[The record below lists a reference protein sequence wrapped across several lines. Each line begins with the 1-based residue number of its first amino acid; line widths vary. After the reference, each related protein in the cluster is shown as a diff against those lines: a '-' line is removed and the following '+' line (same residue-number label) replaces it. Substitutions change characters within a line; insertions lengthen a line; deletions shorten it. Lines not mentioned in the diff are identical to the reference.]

1 MLTRGKPRRGNL
13 DLDSETDDT
22 GRGISPLSLVRMLWK
37 RKLQIIA
44 LAVGLSV
51 AAVAVVMFWPATYR
65 AETLILVDQ
74 QKIPEKFVSATVNAE
89 LQDRL
94 ATLSQEIL
102 SQTRLQKIIE
112 TFNLYEK
119 ERKNRTQEEILEMM
133 AGDISVT
140 AEKGWIQNRPGAFR
154 VAYQGGNPATVA
166 AVTNQLGNLFI
177 EENLRSREN
186 MAEGTAD
193 FMKTQLD
200 QAKKELEAQELKL
213 SQFKQAYNGE
223 LPQQE
228 SSLAQELSQLQQQL
242 QGSQDALNRANQSKI
257 TVQSA
262 LTVAQSTQATLER
275 LIENANHRTPAQ
287 GGPPAPKKKS
297 EELEAQLAEM
307 KLRYSPAHP
316 DIKALMA
323 AVEQAKATE
332 AAESIE
338 AKAASEGSGAEG
350 KTDEAQDALSQ
361 SPEAVRALSSERER
375 VALMNAQ
382 LASLN
387 TELKTR
393 QADQQQLLRRIDS
406 LQTRIQRLPLREQE
420 MTAVTRDYEVSKL
433 NYKSLQDKIFAANM
447 ATDMERRQKSER
459 FTILDPARIPEK
471 AISPNRPL
479 LSGAGIV
486 LALFLSAG
494 FWLLLEMRKNKFLGE
509 WELPEGIVVLGRV
522 QNIFELENSGGF
534 SRRRAVV
541 VSLAVAVVIAG
552 SVAVYVIGFKG

>member
-1 MLTRGKPRRGNL
+1 MLTGRKQSRPI
-13 DLDSETDDT
+13 DDFKDQ
-22 GRGISPLSLVRMLWK
+22 GDGSSQGWPSRSLVRILWK
-37 RKLQIIA
+37 HKVHVLVSWAA
-44 LAVGLSV
+44 LSAVV
-51 AAVAVVMFWPATYR
+51 IAVVMAWPATYR

-74 QKIPEKFVSATVNAE
+74 QKIPEKFVSSTVNAE

-102 SQTRLQKIIE
+102 SQTRLQKIIQ
-112 TFNLYEK
+112 TLNLYEN
-119 ERKNRTQEEILEMM
+119 ERKTRTQEEILEMM

-154 VAYQGGNPATVA
+154 VAYSGRNPATVA
-166 AVTNQLGNLFI
+166 EVANQLGSLFI

-186 MAEGTAD
+186 MAAGTAD

-200 QAKKELEAQELKL
+200 QAKKELEAQEVKL
-213 SQFKQAYNGE
+213 SQFKQAFNGE

-228 SSLAQELSQLQQQL
+228 ASLAQELSQLQLQL
-242 QGSQDALNRANQSKI
+242 QGSQDALNRANQNK
-257 TVQSA
+257 TVVESA
-262 LTVAQSTQATLER
+262 LSVAQSTEATLQR

-287 GGPPAPKKKS
+287 VVALAAKKKS
-297 EELEAQLAEM
+297 EELETQLAEM

-316 DIKALMA
+316 DIKAIMA
-323 AVEQAKATE
+323 AIEQAKATE
-332 AAESIE
+332 AAESVA
-338 AKAASEGSGAEG
+338 AKAATEGAGSGT
-350 KTDEAQDALSQ
+350 TDEAQAALAQ
-361 SPEAVRALSSERER
+361 SPDAVRALSAERER

-406 LQTRIQRLPLREQE
+406 LQARIQRLPLREQE
-420 MTAVTRDYEVSKL
+420 MTGVTRDYEVSKL

-459 FTILDPARIPEK
+459 FTILDPARNPEK

-479 LSGAGIV
+479 LAGEGGG

-522 QNIFELENSGGF
+522 QNIFALENGGGF
-534 SRRRAVV
+534 SRRKATV
-541 VSLAVAVVIAG
+541 VSLLVAFAIAG
-552 SVAVYVIGFKG
+552 TLAAYVIGFRS

>member
-1 MLTRGKPRRGNL
+1 M
-13 DLDSETDDT
+13 DSEMDQA
-22 GRGISPLSLVRMLWK
+22 GHGLGPLSLVRMLWK
-37 RKLQIIA
+37 RKLHIVA
-44 LAVGLSV
+44 LAIGLSV
-51 AAVAVVMFWPATYR
+51 AVVAAVMLWPATYR

-94 ATLSQEIL
+94 ATLSQQIL
-102 SQTRLQKIIE
+102 SQTRLQKIIQAL
-112 TFNLYEK
+112 NLYEK
-119 ERKNRTQEEILEMM
+119 ERKTSTQEAILEMM

-154 VAYQGGNPATVA
+154 VAYEGRNPATVA
-166 AVTNQLGNLFI
+166 AVANQLGSFFI

-200 QAKKELEAQELKL
+200 QAKKELEVQELKL

-228 SSLAQELSQLQQQL
+228 SSLAQELSQLQLQL

-275 LIENANHRTPAQ
+275 LIENASHRTSAP

-297 EELEAQLAEM
+297 EELETQLAQM

-323 AVEQAKATE
+323 AIELAKATE
-332 AAESIE
+332 AAESTAE
-338 AKAASEGSGAEG
+338 KAASEVSAAAAN
-350 KTDEAQDALSQ
+350 TDDAQDALSQ

-479 LSGAGIV
+479 LASAGSV
-486 LALFLSAG
+486 LALLLSAG

-509 WELPEGIVVLGRV
+509 WELPEGVVVLGRV
-522 QNIFELENSGGF
+522 QNIFELEGGGL
-534 SRRRAVV
+534 SRRKAVA
-541 VSLAVAVVIAG
+541 VSVAVAVVVAG
-552 SVAVYVIGFKG
+552 TVAVYVIGFRG

>member
-1 MLTRGKPRRGNL
+1 MDN
-13 DLDSETDDT
+13 T
-22 GRGISPLSLVRMLWK
+22 GRGIGPLSLVRMLWK
-37 RKLQIIA
+37 RKLHIVA

-51 AAVAVVMFWPATYR
+51 AVVAVIMLWPATYR

-102 SQTRLQKIIE
+102 SQTRLQKIIQ
-112 TFNLYEK
+112 TLNLYEK
-119 ERKNRTQEEILEMM
+119 ERKTRTQEEILEMM

-154 VAYQGGNPATVA
+154 VAYSGRNPATVA
-166 AVTNQLGNLFI
+166 AVTNQLGSLFI

-200 QAKKELEAQELKL
+200 QAKKELEAQEVKL
-213 SQFKQAYNGE
+213 SQFKQAFNGE

-228 SSLAQELSQLQQQL
+228 ASLSQELSQLQLQL
-242 QGSQDALNRANQSKI
+242 QGSQDALNRANQNK
-257 TVQSA
+257 TVVESA
-262 LTVAQSTQATLER
+262 LSVAQSTEATLQR

-287 GGPPAPKKKS
+287 GGPPVPKKKS
-297 EELEAQLAEM
+297 EELETQLASM

-316 DIKALMA
+316 DIKAMMA
-323 AVEQAKATE
+323 AIEQAKAAE
-332 AAESIE
+332 AAESVA
-338 AKAASEGSGAEG
+338 AKAAIEGSEGSGT
-350 KTDEAQDALSQ
+350 TDEAQAALAQ
-361 SPEAVRALSSERER
+361 SPDAVRALSSERER
-375 VALMNAQ
+375 VALMNTQ
-382 LASLN
+382 LNLLN

-393 QADQQQLLRRIDS
+393 LADQQQLLRRIDS
-406 LQTRIQRLPLREQE
+406 LQARVRRLPLREQE

-459 FTILDPARIPEK
+459 FTILDPARIPER

-479 LSGAGIV
+479 LSGVGSV
-486 LALFLSAG
+486 LALFVSAG

-522 QNIFELENSGGF
+522 QNIFALETGGGF
-534 SRRRAVV
+534 FRRRTVV

-552 SVAVYVIGFKG
+552 SLAAYVIGFRG

>member
-1 MLTRGKPRRGNL
+1 MDN
-13 DLDSETDDT
+13 SE
-22 GRGISPLSLVRMLWK
+22 RGIRPLSLIRMLWK
-37 RKLQIIA
+37 RKLHI
-44 LAVGLSV
+44 L
-51 AAVAVVMFWPATYR
+51 AVAVGSSAAVIVSVMLWPATYR

-102 SQTRLQKIIE
+102 SQTRLQKIIQ

-119 ERKNRTQEEILEMM
+119 ERKTRTQEEILEMM

-154 VAYQGGNPATVA
+154 VAYSGRNAATVA
-166 AVTNQLGNLFI
+166 DVTNQLGNLFI

-200 QAKKELEAQELKL
+200 QAKKELEAQEVKL
-213 SQFKQAYNGE
+213 SQFKQAFNGE

-228 SSLAQELSQLQQQL
+228 ASLAQELSQLQLQL
-242 QGSQDALNRANQSKI
+242 QGSQDALNRANQNK
-257 TVQSA
+257 TVVESA
-262 LTVAQSTQATLER
+262 LSVAQSTEATLRR

-287 GGPPAPKKKS
+287 GGPPVAKKKS
-297 EELEAQLAEM
+297 EELETQLASM

-316 DIKALMA
+316 DIKAMMA
-323 AVEQAKATE
+323 AIEQAKATE
-332 AAESIE
+332 TAESAQE
-338 AKAASEGSGAEG
+338 KALSGSGAG
-350 KTDEAQDALSQ
+350 GNTDEAQDALPQ
-361 SPEAVRALSSERER
+361 SAESVRSLASERER

-382 LASLN
+382 LATLH

-393 QADQQQLLRRIDS
+393 QADQQQLLQRIDS
-406 LQTRIQRLPLREQE
+406 LQARVRRLPLREQE

-479 LSGAGIV
+479 LAGAGSV

-494 FWLLLEMRKNKFLGE
+494 FWLLIEMRKNKFLGE

-522 QNIFELENSGGF
+522 QNILELESGGGF
-534 SRRRAVV
+534 FHRKTVV

-552 SVAVYVIGFKG
+552 SLAAYVIGFRG